1 MGKSISKA
9 FKKVVGGALNTV
21 GLGQSAPQ
29 PKAQDAQVAAAAPV
43 EVPQDQVTDVET
55 DVTETDKK
63 KVKATGKRGLQ
74 VSRTSGGGI
83 SI

>member
-21 GLGQSAPQ
+21 GLGPSAPQ
-29 PKAQDAQVAAAAPV
+29 PKAQDAQVAASPV

-63 KVKATGKRGLQ
+63 KVKSIGKRGLQ

>member
-21 GLGQSAPQ
+21 GLGPSAPQ
-29 PKAQDAQVAAAAPV
+29 PKAQDAQVAAAPAD
-43 EVPQDQVTDVET
+43 VPQDQVTDVET
-55 DVTETDKK
+55 DATETDKK
-63 KVKATGKRGLQ
+63 KVKSTGKRGLQ

>member
-21 GLGQSAPQ
+21 GLGQAPT
-29 PKAQDAQVAAAAPV
+29 PKAADTQVAAAPV

-63 KVKATGKRGLQ
+63 KVKSTGKRGLQ
-74 VSRTSGGGI
+74 VARTSGGGI

>member
-9 FKKVVGGALNTV
+9 LKKTVGSALGVV
-21 GLGQSAPQ
+21 GLGQSAPSAAAAEV
-29 PKAQDAQVAAAAPV
+29 PVAAASAD
-43 EVPQDQVTDVET
+43 VPQEQVTDVET

-63 KVKATGKRGLQ
+63 KVKSAGKRGLQ

-83 SI
+83 SL

>member
-21 GLGQSAPQ
+21 GLGPSAPQ
-29 PKAQDAQVAAAAPV
+29 PKAQDAKVAAAPV
-43 EVPQDQVTDVET
+43 EVPQDQVTDVKTEVT
-55 DVTETDKK
+55 DTSKK
-63 KVKATGKRGLQ
+63 KAKSTGKRGLQ

>member
-21 GLGQSAPQ
+21 GLGPSAPQ
-29 PKAQDAQVAAAAPV
+29 PKAADTQVAAAPV